1 MISYSLNFED
11 VILMRALGSNRN
23 GFYIDVGASWPDVH
37 SVTKA
42 FYDIGWRGINVE
54 PLPEP
59 YGRLVTDRNRDV
71 NVRCALGDSLGS
83 TQIWVPEIDG
93 WATVRPDIIENLKA
107 DGHRGNYHEVPLRTL
122 RDICEQ
128 YAEDVIHF
136 LKIDVEGYEREVL
149 RGADFHKF
157 RPWVV
162 LVEANY
168 PGTPREVYEAWENL
182 LLEVDYRLAYADGL
196 NRFYVACEKSE
207 LMPAFRYPPNVF
219 DNFKLFNQHR
229 IEIRAAELESIVRH
243 QEEIAIRAAE
253 ETALLRRDLA
263 GLQVT
268 VARLEIQLGQEKT
281 FVDKSLFDGELL
293 KAAKRIEE
301 EKKALSIKL
310 ARATIEIES
319 YRSRLEMTTDKLDRL
334 TSSAIGSLLFA
345 SVSAVGSVGEVIRE
359 KSESILQTV
368 TRWYHEKVYPGT
380 FLSGSEPASPDWLQS
395 QPRRTRE
402 LFAALKHSPM
412 RGNRDKSHSH

>member
-59 YGRLVTDRNRDV
+59 YGRLVADRSRDV
-71 NVRCALGDSLGS
+71 NVRCALGDSSGS
-83 TQIWVPEIDG
+83 TQIWVPEVDG

-107 DGHRGNYHEVPLRTL
+107 DGHRGSYHEVPLRTL
-122 RDICEQ
+122 RDVCEQ

-149 RGADFHKF
+149 RGADFRKF

-162 LVEANY
+162 LVEATY
-168 PGTPREVYEAWENL
+168 PGTPREVYEAWEDL
-182 LLEVDYRLAYADGL
+182 LLEVDYRLAYVDGL
-196 NRFYVACEKSE
+196 NRFYVASEKSD

-229 IEIRAAELESIVRH
+229 MEMRAAELEAIVRH
-243 QEEIAIRAAE
+243 QEETAIRAAE
-253 ETALLRRDLA
+253 ETARMRQDMTRLQGAVEDLEMLLS
-263 GLQVT
+263 
-268 VARLEIQLGQEKT
+268 QEKS
-281 FVDKSLFDGELL
+281 FPDGYPRDGELL
-293 KAAKRIEE
+293 EAVKRIEE

-319 YRSRLEMTTDKLDRL
+319 YRSRLQMTTDKLDRL
-334 TSSAIGSLLFA
+334 NSSAIGNLLFT
-345 SVSAVGSVGEVIRE
+345 SVSAIGTVCEVIRE
-359 KSESILQTV
+359 KSDSLLQAV
-368 TRWYHEKVYPGT
+368 TRWYRKKVYPGT
-380 FLSGSEPASPDWLQS
+380 FLSGSEPTSPDWLQS
-395 QPRRTRE
+395 QPRRTKE
-402 LFAALKHSPM
+402 LFTALKHSPM